1 MSTAT
6 KTLDKS
12 VVKEVAEDLMDKNG
26 QTTTL
31 DVKTELRKQRYFAT
45 QDEISKLMFE
55 IGNEEDWDIQNSANM
70 QHRIYSN
77 FGSSSNSSSLHTV
90 QGAAG
95 SGSSSS
101 SSTSQ
106 KKTRRKLVAPTNVT
120 KGDRTYTRRDGQLVE
135 AHDSIANLPRGA
147 KYWKVTSSGISAV
160 PTLYFDGQYPR
171 DMVKGAFR
179 GLNNVHWHKIRASKM

>member
-106 KKTRRKLVAPTNVT
+106 KKTRRKLVAPTNVAI
-120 KGDRTYTRRDGQLVE
+120 GDKTYHRRDGQVVH
-135 AHDSIANLPRGA
+135 AHTSPLPGR
-147 KYWKVTSSGISAV
+147 YWVVKSTCPSMI
-160 PTLYFDGQYPR
+160 PNDTLYFDASYPR

-179 GLNNVHWHKIRASKM
+179 GLSGVHWHYLRASKK